1 MELSPPQII
10 INASCRKDKLGPIF
24 SNLFLVLGKMLQSPL
39 TMQKLINW
47 FAVQIKELVPI

>member
-1 MELSPPQII
+1 MELSPLQII

-39 TMQKLINW
+39 TMQKPINW